1 MKKFARIIPALLA
14 ASMLAGCSSDNSP
27 APSEIIITGGT
38 SEAENA
44 VFPVKLA
51 DGTMIDHAPES
62 AASLSP
68 AATEILAELGYSDR
82 LTAVCRYCDFP
93 EGLTSQTAGSSEN
106 PDIDKLTELHPEV
119 LFTTSP
125 LAEREVYAL
134 QTAGIT
140 IVELPAPKSIEDYG
154 GLYGT
159 IAAVFSGEEAGKAA
173 SGKAVSDL
181 ESTFIYV
188 TPKLTAAGAD
198 TFESAVLSLCG
209 SNLCAASGY
218 SESADDIT
226 GTPEYIVAADS
237 LTESDIAGSELFGGF
252 VSDGAK
258 VVFVPA
264 QRFERP
270 SGRLAEI
277 FTYIGETE

>member
-1 MKKFARIIPALLA
+1 M
-14 ASMLAGCSSDNSP
+14 G
-27 APSEIIITGGT
+27 
-38 SEAENA
+38 
-44 VFPVKLA
+44 
-51 DGTMIDHAPES
+51 
-62 AASLSP
+62 
-68 AATEILAELGYSDR
+68 
-82 LTAVCRYCDFP
+82 
-93 EGLTSQTAGSSEN
+93 
-106 PDIDKLTELHPEV
+106 
-119 LFTTSP
+119 
-125 LAEREVYAL
+125 
-134 QTAGIT
+134 
-140 IVELPAPKSIEDYG
+140 
-154 GLYGT
+154 
-159 IAAVFSGEEAGKAA
+159 
-173 SGKAVSDL
+173 
-181 ESTFIYV
+181 TFIYV

-277 FTYIGETE
+277 FTYIGDTE

>member
-1 MKKFARIIPALLA
+1 
-14 ASMLAGCSSDNSP
+14 MLAGCSGDNSP

-140 IVELPAPKSIEDYG
+140 IVELSAPKSIEDYG

-173 SGKAVSDL
+173 SGKAVSSV
-181 ESTFIYV
+181 EMGTFIYV

>member
-1 MKKFARIIPALLA
+1 M
-14 ASMLAGCSSDNSP
+14 
-27 APSEIIITGGT
+27 
-38 SEAENA
+38 
-44 VFPVKLA
+44 
-51 DGTMIDHAPES
+51 
-62 AASLSP
+62 
-68 AATEILAELGYSDR
+68 
-82 LTAVCRYCDFP
+82 
-93 EGLTSQTAGSSEN
+93 
-106 PDIDKLTELHPEV
+106 

-140 IVELPAPKSIEDYG
+140 IVELPAPKSIDDYG

-181 ESTFIYV
+181 ESAASSVEMSTFIYV